1 MFQIFLN
8 KIKSNLNLHRMEK
21 KWILY
26 IWRLT
31 GKEKRMSQ
39 GSEAGKEKKI
49 LLAELKKV

>member
-1 MFQIFLN
+1 
-8 KIKSNLNLHRMEK
+8 METM
-21 KWILY
+21 
-26 IWRLT
+26 T